1 MQQECNAIEEEEAVP
16 SPPVF
21 DDDVEMEP
29 TTEPAKEP
37 TADQKGEDQ
46 PMEDKTDCFFI
57 SEEDLQNLNVTAIG
71 KEIMKLEGEKEILQK
86 QVNIGAIKEYFA
98 SLYS

>member
-1 MQQECNAIEEEEAVP
+1 
-16 SPPVF
+16 
-21 DDDVEMEP
+21 
-29 TTEPAKEP
+29 
-37 TADQKGEDQ
+37 
-46 PMEDKTDCFFI
+46 MEDKTDCFFI

>member
-1 MQQECNAIEEEEAVP
+1 M
-16 SPPVF
+16 F

-46 PMEDKTDCFFI
+46 TMEDKADCFFI

-86 QVNIGAIKEYFA
+86 QVNIGAIKEYFS